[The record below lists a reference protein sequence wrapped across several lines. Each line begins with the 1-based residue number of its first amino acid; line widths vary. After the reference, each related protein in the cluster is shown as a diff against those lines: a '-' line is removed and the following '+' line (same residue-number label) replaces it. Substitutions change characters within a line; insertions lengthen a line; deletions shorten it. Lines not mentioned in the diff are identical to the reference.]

1 MEKRFFWLKLR
12 ETFFNETYIKAMR
25 TFRGGDSLVLTYLEM
40 ALYSLNSNGVIE
52 RGELTQSLAD
62 EISIAINEP
71 VPRVKKT
78 IEMLTKARVAE
89 LDGDRLCL
97 TEMTKLMGA
106 EQTSTA
112 RVKKFREKSTQA
124 KQSETQAETV
134 SCNADETVDETFQ
147 TVSNVTTEIDK
158 ESEKEKE
165 SETDSEAPSPPAG
178 EACGCDEIIDRF
190 NSICVSLNRVSG
202 ITERRRKAIQSALNE
217 IGGEKLTEIFRRAE
231 ASDFLKSGGTNGWK
245 AGFDWLLKPE
255 NYTKVLE
262 GNYDNRNSAQAVQTD
277 YTNGGLHP
285 NILEMSG
292 DVDPDDY
299 PF

>member
-25 TFRGGDSLVLTYLEM
+25 TFKNGDSLVLTYLEM
-40 ALYSLNSNGVIE
+40 ALYSLKSNGVIE
-52 RGELTQSLAD
+52 RGELTPSLAD

-89 LDGDRLCL
+89 LDGDRLYL
-97 TEMTKLMGA
+97 TEMMKLMGSESTSA
-106 EQTSTA
+106 ERMRRLRTRKSEELPPSQCDTALTSPVT
-112 RVKKFREKSTQA
+112 KS
-124 KQSETQAETV
+124 
-134 SCNADETVDETFQ
+134 
-147 TVSNVTTEIDK
+147 VTTEI
-158 ESEKEKE
+158 ELEKEKE
-165 SETDSEAPSPPAG
+165 SEIDSPLPPAG
-178 EACGCDEIIDRF
+178 ESECAEVVSRF
-190 NSICVSLNRVSG
+190 NSICVSLNKVSRM
-202 ITERRRKAIQSALNE
+202 TEPRRKAVQSALQAV
-217 IGGEKLTEIFRRAE
+217 GQEKLTELFRKAE
-231 ASDFLKSGGTNGWK
+231 ASDFLTKRNSSGWK
-245 AGFDWLLKPE
+245 AGFDWLMKPE

-262 GNYDNRNSAQAVQTD
+262 GNYDNRNSAQTVQTD

-292 DVDPDDY
+292 DVDPEDY

>member
-25 TFRGGDSLVLTYLEM
+25 TFKNGDSLVLTYLEM
-40 ALYSLNSNGVIE
+40 ALYSLKSNGVIE
-52 RGELTQSLAD
+52 RGELTPSLAD
-62 EISIAINEP
+62 EISIAVNEP
-71 VPRVKKT
+71 VTRVKKT

-89 LDGDRLCL
+89 LDGDRLYL
-97 TEMTKLMGA
+97 TEMMKLMGTESTSA
-106 EQTSTA
+106 ERMRRMRSRKSDELPPSQCDSAVTSPVT
-112 RVKKFREKSTQA
+112 KS
-124 KQSETQAETV
+124 
-134 SCNADETVDETFQ
+134 
-147 TVSNVTTEIDK
+147 VTTET

-165 SETDSEAPSPPAG
+165 SELESPLPPAG
-178 EACGCDEIIDRF
+178 ETRGCDEVISQF
-190 NSICVSLNRVSG
+190 NSICVSLNKVG
-202 ITERRRKAIQSALNE
+202 GMTGPRRKAVQSALQE
-217 IGGEKLTEIFRRAE
+217 IGQEKLTELFRKAE
-231 ASDFLKSGGTNGWK
+231 ASDFLTKRNSTGWK

-262 GNYDNRNSAQAVQTD
+262 GNYDNRNSAQTVQTD

-292 DVDPDDY
+292 DVDPEDY

>member
-25 TFRGGDSLVLTYLEM
+25 TFKNGDSLVLTYLEM
-40 ALYSLNSNGVIE
+40 ALYSLKSNGVIE

-89 LDGDRLCL
+89 LDGDRLYL
-97 TEMTKLMGA
+97 TEMMKLMGSESTSA
-106 EQTSTA
+106 ERMRRLRTRKSEELPPSQCDTAVTSPVT
-112 RVKKFREKSTQA
+112 KS
-124 KQSETQAETV
+124 
-134 SCNADETVDETFQ
+134 
-147 TVSNVTTEIDK
+147 VTTEI
-158 ESEKEKE
+158 ELEKET
-165 SETDSEAPSPPAG
+165 ETDSESPLPPAG
-178 EACGCDEIIDRF
+178 ESECAEVVSRF
-190 NSICVSLNRVSG
+190 NSICVSLNKVSRM
-202 ITERRRKAIQSALNE
+202 TEPRRKAVQSALQAV
-217 IGGEKLTEIFRRAE
+217 GQEKLTELFHKAE
-231 ASDFLKSGGTNGWK
+231 ASDFLTKRNSSGWK
-245 AGFDWLLKPE
+245 AGFDWLMKPE

-262 GNYDNRNSAQAVQTD
+262 GNYDNRNSAQTVQTD

-292 DVDPDDY
+292 DVDPEDY